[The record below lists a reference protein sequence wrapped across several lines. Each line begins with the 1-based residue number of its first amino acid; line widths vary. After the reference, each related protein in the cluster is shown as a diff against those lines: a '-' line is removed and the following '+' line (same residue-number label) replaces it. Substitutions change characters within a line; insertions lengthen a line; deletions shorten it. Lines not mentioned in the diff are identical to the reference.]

1 MISALSPISAFE
13 DAPVR
18 ITFTV
23 TDDLTAVEDL
33 VVTAR
38 SSNEALAPG
47 SSLVLS
53 RNSGVHGLEI
63 GLVPE
68 TAGRTTIT
76 VEASDGTYASQR
88 SFDLEISLTN
98 DTPRISA
105 PAAVGVLEDSSV
117 RIGAWGI
124 SDPDAGDGTLEAVI
138 TVSDGSLR
146 LDSLAGATL
155 HSGVNGGGALVLR
168 GTLTQLN
175 GALASSTLTPA
186 QDHHGLIR
194 VQLSVNDLGN
204 SGGAG
209 PQTGVSVSTVPVTAV
224 NDAPSFT
231 PGPDQLVVKD
241 AGAQTVAAW
250 ATGIRSGPA
259 NEAGQSV
266 QFAVLAE
273 PASLFS
279 VLPAISADGT
289 LTYTSAP
296 GAIGS
301 AVVTVLLRD
310 DGGVAAG
317 GVFESAPQR
326 FQIVVRDPVN
336 APPTLSVISD
346 RTVPEETV
354 FTIPFTVGDDL
365 TDPGNLQVSV
375 SSSDTSLLPN
385 SALSLGGSGSSR
397 TLQVALD
404 IEQAGRST
412 VTLQVDDGTYRIQ
425 KVSS

>member
-1 MISALSPISAFE
+1 MDRLWDQRWRCLRCGSPPCPLGPFPRRCVADFELHGDAPANATGTATINGSATFDGQSVVTGGGDQSKANGPPVISALSPISAFE

-301 AVVTVLLRD
+301 AVVTVLLRTME
-310 DGGVAAG
+310 AWQRA
-317 GVFESAPQR
+317 VFSR
-326 FQIVVRDPVN
+326 VHRN
-336 APPTLSVISD
+336 
-346 RTVPEETV
+346 
-354 FTIPFTVGDDL
+354 
-365 TDPGNLQVSV
+365 VSR
-375 SSSDTSLLPN
+375 SSS
-385 SALSLGGSGSSR
+385 G
-397 TLQVALD
+397 
-404 IEQAGRST
+404 IRST
-412 VTLQVDDGTYRIQ
+412 PLRLFP
-425 KVSS
+425 